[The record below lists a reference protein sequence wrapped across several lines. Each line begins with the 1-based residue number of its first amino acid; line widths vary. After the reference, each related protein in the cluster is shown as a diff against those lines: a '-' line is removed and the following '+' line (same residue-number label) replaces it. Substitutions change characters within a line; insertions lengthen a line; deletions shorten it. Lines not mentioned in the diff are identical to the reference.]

1 MHGLRTACRTT
12 AYRGRSPSAKYVA
25 PRVQLARQPGYAL
38 DRDALLLRKARG
50 VGEILAWAPASR
62 ASSYRR
68 QPSVWLE
75 NRI

>member
-38 DRDALLLRKARG
+38 DRDALLLRKALQQLHVVARREQRHPAGSARG
-50 VGEILAWAPASR
+50 AFIEMLDA
-62 ASSYRR
+62 
-68 QPSVWLE
+68 
-75 NRI
+75 